1 MTYQSLI
8 LKTNGKLVHIS
19 LQANSVRQARM
30 QLEQQGNVL
39 SITGRYTDNALDKNE
54 DNEDFKSSLQQK
66 FLIMAE
72 LAEQRWEA
80 ERATND
86 TLTPTPTPALTVE
99 AEAIA
104 AKLAELDSFPEP
116 TEAEL
121 KAEELELVG
130 G

>member
-72 LAEQRWEA
+72 LGEQRWEA

-104 AKLAELDSFPEP
+104 AKLAELDSIPEP

>member
-1 MTYQSLI
+1 
-8 LKTNGKLVHIS
+8 
-19 LQANSVRQARM
+19 M

-72 LAEQRWEA
+72 LGEQRWEA

-104 AKLAELDSFPEP
+104 AKLAELDSIPEP

>member
-1 MTYQSLI
+1 M
-8 LKTNGKLVHIS
+8 VHIS

-72 LAEQRWEA
+72 LAEQRWAA

-104 AKLAELDSFPEP
+104 AKLAELDSIPEP